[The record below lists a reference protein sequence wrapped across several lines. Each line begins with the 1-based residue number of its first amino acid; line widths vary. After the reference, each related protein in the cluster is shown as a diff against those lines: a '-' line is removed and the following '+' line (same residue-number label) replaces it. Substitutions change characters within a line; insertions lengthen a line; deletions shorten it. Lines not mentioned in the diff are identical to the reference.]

1 MFLMFDYVFRRQ
13 VPSINNDNLK
23 GSLLVIIY
31 SRHSLKGHLCKT
43 TGWYEIFAGSI
54 FCIFAVF
61 HAIRKNNPV
70 PANENY
76 RKHFSRKNLLQSKY
90 SQI

>member
-1 MFLMFDYVFRRQ
+1 MFLMFDYVFRWQ

-43 TGWYEIFAGSI
+43 TVWYE
-54 FCIFAVF
+54 IFAVF

-90 SQI
+90 SLT